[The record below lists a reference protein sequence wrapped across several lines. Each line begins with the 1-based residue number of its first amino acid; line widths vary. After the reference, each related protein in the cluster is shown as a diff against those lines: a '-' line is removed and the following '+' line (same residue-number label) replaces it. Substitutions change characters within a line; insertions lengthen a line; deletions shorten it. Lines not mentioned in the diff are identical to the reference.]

1 MSCKLHN
8 QDDCIACTFLAPTVA
23 GTKKAKAKA
32 KKPARGEPDADGNVA
47 TDFKG
52 RLRVCE
58 VMSDSNPD
66 RGYAVCIKD
75 GIWECAC
82 PAWTRGS
89 AQWAKARETATGGS
103 VRRVNCKH
111 IDRVL
116 AWFKATEAKT
126 GASSITLKSS
136 LAMAVGRRIKPAAQ
150 WTEFVKHA
158 GGDAQDAVLV
168 LLPLL
173 AAEDPLTVAG
183 AWNSIWTVMTMP
195 VP

>member
-1 MSCKLHN
+1 MICKLHSK
-8 QDDCIACTFLAPTVA
+8 DDCIACTFLAPTTP
-23 GTKKAKAKA
+23 GTKKAKAK
-32 KKPARGEPDADGNVA
+32 KPKSGEPDADGNVT

-116 AWFKATEAKT
+116 RWFKDTEAKP
-126 GASSITLKSS
+126 GAPSLTFKAS
-136 LAMAVGRRIKPAAQ
+136 LASAVGRRIKPSVQ
-150 WTEFVKHA
+150 WTEFAKKSTPES
-158 GGDAQDAVLV
+158 QDAVLV
-168 LLPLL
+168 LLSLL

-195 VP
+195 VE

>member
-1 MSCKLHN
+1 MSCKLH
-8 QDDCIACTFLAPTVA
+8 QQEDCIPCTFLAPA
-23 GTKKAKAKA
+23 PGAKKAKA
-32 KKPARGEPDADGNVA
+32 KKPKSGEPDADGNIT

-58 VMSDSNPD
+58 VASESNPA
-66 RGYAVCIKD
+66 RGYAICIKD

-116 AWFKATEAKT
+116 TWFK
-126 GASSITLKSS
+126 GVDKSS
-136 LAMAVGRRIKPAAQ
+136 AMYGNFALKTTLAVAVKWGIKPVTQ
-150 WTEFVKHA
+150 WTEFVKNA
-158 GGDAQDAVLV
+158 DTERQDAVLV

-195 VP
+195 VTP